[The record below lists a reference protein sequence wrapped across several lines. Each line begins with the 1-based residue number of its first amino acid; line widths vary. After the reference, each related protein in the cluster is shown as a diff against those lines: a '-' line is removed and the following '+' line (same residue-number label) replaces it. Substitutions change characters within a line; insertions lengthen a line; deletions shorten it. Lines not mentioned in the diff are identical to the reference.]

1 MKNNKQLETCVFY
14 FFNESELKIKKQKIH
29 KIVQIDFFIQ
39 NELTNQKK
47 LLKIK
52 DIQKHYYLFENIS
65 ELTMINIGKED
76 RQILKN
82 HDNTILL
89 EFQDRKL
96 IYFKNYLKSLTEN
109 NFTLTSSKKYILTII
124 NSYKHLLNSISLLVN
139 NNIFHNQINFDSIFI
154 DNSDN
159 ILLSNFSFSID
170 YSNNNMDKFI
180 KHFILEYE
188 PSYIEWPI
196 ELHIL
201 SFLLTNKLN
210 SLSSYNIENIITVYI
225 NHNYILN
232 TFDPNIVSLFKEEA
246 TKYFNK
252 YVNQSYEFIL
262 TDILQFIHTWD
273 NYALS
278 ILFLRILISIH
289 KSIGIKNKFIILFM
303 KLLVNNI
310 NLNPLKRLTIDL
322 TINKFEILLDS
333 LEPIDYKNIINLMS
347 S

>member
-1 MKNNKQLETCVFY
+1 
-14 FFNESELKIKKQKIH
+14 
-29 KIVQIDFFIQ
+29 
-39 NELTNQKK
+39 
-47 LLKIK
+47 
-52 DIQKHYYLFENIS
+52 
-65 ELTMINIGKED
+65 
-76 RQILKN
+76 
-82 HDNTILL
+82 
-89 EFQDRKL
+89 
-96 IYFKNYLKSLTEN
+96 
-109 NFTLTSSKKYILTII
+109 
-124 NSYKHLLNSISLLVN
+124 
-139 NNIFHNQINFDSIFI
+139 
-154 DNSDN
+154 
-159 ILLSNFSFSID
+159 
-170 YSNNNMDKFI
+170 
-180 KHFILEYE
+180 
-188 PSYIEWPI
+188 
-196 ELHIL
+196 
-201 SFLLTNKLN
+201 LN

>member
-180 KHFILEYE
+180 
-188 PSYIEWPI
+188 
-196 ELHIL
+196 
-201 SFLLTNKLN
+201 
-210 SLSSYNIENIITVYI
+210 
-225 NHNYILN
+225 
-232 TFDPNIVSLFKEEA
+232 
-246 TKYFNK
+246 
-252 YVNQSYEFIL
+252 
-262 TDILQFIHTWD
+262 
-273 NYALS
+273 
-278 ILFLRILISIH
+278 
-289 KSIGIKNKFIILFM
+289 
-303 KLLVNNI
+303 
-310 NLNPLKRLTIDL
+310 
-322 TINKFEILLDS
+322 
-333 LEPIDYKNIINLMS
+333 
-347 S
+347 